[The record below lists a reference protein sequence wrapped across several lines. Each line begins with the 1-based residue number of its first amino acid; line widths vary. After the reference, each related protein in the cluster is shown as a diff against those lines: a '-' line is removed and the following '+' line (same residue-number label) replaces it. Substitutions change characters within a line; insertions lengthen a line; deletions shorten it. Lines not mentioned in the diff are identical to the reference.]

1 MQQIYCANNAEKRFN
16 LVLLST
22 RASTRSVL
30 PISQWNAHEQISAE
44 NWTKS
49 ADQAFDTACKQARE
63 EGKMIAGFK
72 LMYDQVKGPGR
83 TVNGTNLPDG
93 WFQEYLKAR
102 KVRIVH
108 LVREGVILHMASDY
122 QTAVDV
128 NKLNLVGANSHH
140 TMDPQLAAA
149 RRNATMF
156 RFTARE
162 LPVLQSRE
170 NEHKHWLYFL
180 RQTGLRYQYLSYE
193 DLMSNRRDI
202 FVHMVLQFLGV
213 KDMVSYPKL
222 QGQFLRIHKVACE
235 DRIADFNA
243 VEQLIRGTMSERA
256 CKMLSHHQQTV
267 DRHVVPDD
275 GSPACNKF
283 IVLTTQRSGSTWFC

>member
-1 MQQIYCANNAEKRFN
+1 MNKFQPK
-16 LVLLST
+16 
-22 RASTRSVL
+22 
-30 PISQWNAHEQISAE
+30 

-72 LMYDQVKGPGR
+72 LMYRSSERAWQNR
-83 TVNGTNLPDG
+83 Q
-93 WFQEYLKAR
+93 WHEFAR
-102 KVRIVH
+102 WMVSRIFESTQGANCALFLFF

-180 RQTGLRYQYLSYE
+180 RQTGLRYQYLS
-193 DLMSNRRDI
+193 LW
-202 FVHMVLQFLGV
+202 G
-213 KDMVSYPKL
+213 
-222 QGQFLRIHKVACE
+222 
-235 DRIADFNA
+235 
-243 VEQLIRGTMSERA
+243 
-256 CKMLSHHQQTV
+256 SHVQQTWHFCAHGV
-267 DRHVVPDD
+267 AVSGCQGYGVIPKTARPVSSDSQGRLWRSNSRFQCSGTTYSWDHVWTSMQDAKSSPTNCWQAC
-275 GSPACNKF
+275 GSRRWESSVQQIYCANNAEKA
-283 IVLTTQRSGSTWFC
+283 VSTWFC